1 MLFGYTFYTLI
12 DPFHY
17 KIIVILFLEKVAGFR
32 KEIQEEENLSKN
44 MKAKKK

>member
-1 MLFGYTFYTLI
+1 M
-12 DPFHY
+12 Y
-17 KIIVILFLEKVAGFR
+17 KYCFIVRLSIFTEKVAGFR

>member
-1 MLFGYTFYTLI
+1 LLY
-12 DPFHY
+12 
-17 KIIVILFLEKVAGFR
+17 IVEKVAGFR